1 MSAIQ
6 IDLGES
12 KSLSVKAVEKTPEKT
27 TKPSKSAGELVAE
40 FEEWY
45 TNTVEFSSDQQREL
59 DALVERKELFNV
71 VQRVRNQDL
80 TAIAV
85 LETELYLAVQVLLGR
100 VMEDIDS
107 IRSIE
112 AELEAEDEN
121 LVSIDGRYVQAI
133 EEEHLRM
140 RAEEIA

>member
-1 MSAIQ
+1 MSAIK

-12 KSLSVKAVEKTPEKT
+12 KSLSVKAVEKTPEMT
-27 TKPSKSAGELVAE
+27 TKPSKSAGE

-80 TAIAV
+80 TAIAE

-140 RAEEIA
+140 RAEIA

>member
-12 KSLSVKAVEKTPEKT
+12 KSLSVKAVEKTPEMT

>member
-1 MSAIQ
+1 MSAIK

-45 TNTVEFSSDQQREL
+45 TNTVEFSSVQQREL
-59 DALVERKELFNV
+59 DTLVERKELFNV

-80 TAIAV
+80 TAIAE
-85 LETELYLAVQVLLGR
+85 LETELYLAVKVLLGR
-100 VMEDIDS
+100 VMEDVDS

-133 EEEHLRM
+133 EEENLRM
-140 RAEEIA
+140 RAEIA